1 MPLTRRDLLVGAVSL
16 PALYGRENT
25 DRVATFL
32 ERHRNPDGGY
42 SWISGDRSHVTPTF
56 AAVGCYRNLGTPV
69 PQPKSVADFVRNNY
83 PVPERRRTE
92 RPLWRFDYEQ
102 VQSLLWLNEPV
113 DSFRKLAAAWA
124 HPAEFTTSY
133 ELNGY
138 PVFQHQTM
146 AVCVRRL
153 TGAAIGSNDAWLA
166 YFRERRRANGTF
178 NHTPAVDGSGGH
190 VTNTVWGYWALD
202 SLGASESPPAQLT
215 EWVQSCQL
223 PSGGFTYEPHAAI
236 GRVDDVFY
244 TWAALWLLN
253 RAGRQPKNRD
263 ACFAWISSLQTA
275 DGGFQDRLGGTANPT
290 ATYYALECLKLL
302 QVDQA
307 RSGKRAAVS
316 RPQPIPSGSRV
327 FTMQVE
333 APGAGSPSE
342 AVFLAEKLGIH
353 IWTAKNAADGWI
365 EEAQRI
371 ADARKVPVLFAVGNE
386 EYGTYVKLAGLG
398 TYSHLSDLVAPN
410 NHKTGEQMP
419 KKKFAYPWTEFR
431 DTRIRELKQG
441 SGRMIWQFNENEE
454 LTRVLLDEAA
464 EARTYGAIATFH
476 FGNENFLDS
485 QPFLMRWYGRIPM
498 VALQDAHGGESWW
511 WGDFLSGFRTLF
523 IAREPT
529 WEAWLEALEHDRVM
543 AVRYDKITNWQMQFA
558 GGSPAVRKFVLD
570 RKKEWC
576 WWGDEG
582 SARERPAAVMTVLK
596 PGMRFE
602 AGAPESGTTVRIRLW
617 ADNTGQAKP
626 KEPRA
631 ELLSLSIDGKKVQ
644 PQSVSTDTD
653 RYAIY
658 NLADSSAHEA
668 TAAVRVLSTGRELTI
683 SLKLN
688 AES

>member
-1 MPLTRRDLLVGAVSL
+1 MPLTRRDLLVGAVAL
-16 PALYGRENT
+16 PALYARERA
-25 DRVATFL
+25 DQIATFL
-32 ERHRNPDGGY
+32 EHHHNPDGGY
-42 SWISGDRSHVTPTF
+42 SWIPGDRSHITPTF

-69 PQPKSVADFVRNNY
+69 PQPKAVADFVRNNY

-102 VQSLLWLNEPV
+102 VQSLLWLNEPIN
-113 DSFRKLAAAWA
+113 SFQQLAAAWTR
-124 HPAEFTTSY
+124 PAEFTTSY

-138 PVFQHQTM
+138 PVFQHQAM
-146 AVCVRRL
+146 AVCVRRM
-153 TGAAIGSNDAWLA
+153 TGVDGGSNDAWLA
-166 YFRERRRANGTF
+166 YFRERRRADGTF
-178 NHTPAVDGSGGH
+178 NHTPASDGSAGH
-190 VTNTVWGYWALD
+190 VTNTVWGFWALE
-202 SLGASESPPAQLT
+202 SLGADEPPPPQLAD
-215 EWVQSCQL
+215 WVRACQL

-236 GRVDDVFY
+236 GGVDDVFY

-253 RAGRQPKNRD
+253 RAGKQPKERN
-263 ACFAWISSLQTA
+263 ACVDWVSALETS
-275 DGGFQDRLGGTANPT
+275 DGGFQDRPGGVANPT
-290 ATYYALECLKLL
+290 ATYYALECFKLL
-302 QVDQA
+302 HAGRAQ
-307 RSGKRAAVS
+307 SSKRAVVA
-316 RPQPIPSGSRV
+316 RAQPIPGGSRV

-342 AVFLAEKLGIH
+342 AVFLAQKLGIH
-353 IWTAKNAADGWI
+353 IWTAKNAAAGWI
-365 EEAQRI
+365 GEAQRI

-398 TYSHLSDLVAPN
+398 TYSHLSDIIAPD

-419 KKKFAYPWTEFR
+419 KKNFAYPWTEFR

-464 EARTYGAIATFH
+464 GTGTYGAIATFH

-529 WEAWLEALEHDRVM
+529 WQGWLEALERDHVM
-543 AVRYDKITNWQMQFA
+543 AVRYDKITNWQMQLA

-570 RKKEWC
+570 RKKDWC
-576 WWGDEG
+576 WWGDDG
-582 SARERPAAVMTVLK
+582 SARERPTAVMTVLK

-602 AGAPESGTTVRIRLW
+602 TKAPDTGTAVRIRLW

-631 ELLSLSIDGKKVQ
+631 ELLRLAIDGKTVQ
-644 PQSVSTDTD
+644 PSLVSTDTD
-653 RYAIY
+653 HYAIY
-658 NLADSSAHEA
+658 HVADSSAHEA
-668 TAAVRVLSTGRELTI
+668 TATVRVLSTGRELTI
-683 SLKLN
+683 SRKLK
-688 AES
+688 ADG